1 MLESGKKKNEE
12 HHTSLIVCPASLV
25 YNWKEELI
33 RFAPELNCKLVV
45 GTKDERDRIIEALGD
60 FDVAV
65 TSYDLLKRDI
75 DRYEGI
81 DFRYEIIDEAQNIK
95 NQTTAAAKAVKVIKA
110 STKFALTG
118 TPIENRL
125 SELWSIFDYL
135 MPGFMFDYQSFK
147 EKYETPIAKYDDKE
161 ALERLSR
168 MAAPFILRRRK
179 KDVLKELPDK
189 LEEIRYAGMTD
200 EQRRIYD
207 GRVVKL
213 KNLLEAQSDE
223 DYNRNKLQVF
233 AELTRIRQV
242 CCDPLLVYEDY
253 KGESAKRDSLMELI
267 DGIIEGGHKA
277 LIFSQFTSM
286 FEIIEKELQEKGII
300 YYKITGKTPKEKR
313 VELVNAFNE
322 NDVPI
327 FLISLKA
334 GGTGLNLTGADIV
347 VHYDPWWNVAAEN
360 QATDRAHRIGQ
371 TKVVTVYKL
380 ILKDTIEERIIEMQ
394 EAKMKLAEDILGN
407 EAVGSSKIESEE
419 LLKLL
424 E

>member
-1 MLESGKKKNEE
+1 
-12 HHTSLIVCPASLV
+12 
-25 YNWKEELI
+25 
-33 RFAPELNCKLVV
+33 
-45 GTKDERDRIIEALGD
+45 
-60 FDVAV
+60 
-65 TSYDLLKRDI
+65 
-75 DRYEGI
+75 
-81 DFRYEIIDEAQNIK
+81 
-95 NQTTAAAKAVKVIKA
+95 
-110 STKFALTG
+110 
-118 TPIENRL
+118 
-125 SELWSIFDYL
+125 
-135 MPGFMFDYQSFK
+135 
-147 EKYETPIAKYDDKE
+147 
-161 ALERLSR
+161 
-168 MAAPFILRRRK
+168 
-179 KDVLKELPDK
+179 
-189 LEEIRYAGMTD
+189 MTD

-322 NDVPI
+322 NDVPL

-407 EAVGSSKIESEE
+407 EAVGSSKIEREE